1 MPAQSKYS
9 VSVGHYD
16 YFHHHSCRHDHLTI
30 YCWHRISLPEFA
42 FVFMMALASSSR
54 FGLLLANKKRTEA
67 DLMRKWCIEAKW
79 RPNDVT
85 AHYANRSIAA
95 IQIEKRTGRTESSP
109 AHGASIGMTNS
120 KGDLLLLVSPKSRQA
135 AILFQP
141 SSITPPIK
149 LKFSLWIA
157 LGL

>member
-9 VSVGHYD
+9 VNVGHYD

-67 DLMRKWCIEAKW
+67 DLMRKWCIEAKC

-109 AHGASIGMTNS
+109 AHGHPQVWQTRKEIYSYWSVPNHGKRQFDFS
-120 KGDLLLLVSPKSRQA
+120 QA
-135 AILFQP
+135 ASPFP
-141 SSITPPIK
+141 SSYCCH
-149 LKFSLWIA
+149 LELH
-157 LGL
+157 